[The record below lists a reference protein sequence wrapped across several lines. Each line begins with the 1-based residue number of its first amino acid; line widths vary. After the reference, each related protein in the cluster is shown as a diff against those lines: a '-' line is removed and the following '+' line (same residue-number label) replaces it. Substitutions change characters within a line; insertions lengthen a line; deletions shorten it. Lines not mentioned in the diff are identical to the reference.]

1 MAVLPHGT
9 VPTMIWFTDDS
20 GVQGA
25 VGPGLA
31 LTTQSGASPQDVPH
45 WEVPPSLASAEKGV
59 GLLWSLPP

>member
-1 MAVLPHGT
+1 
-9 VPTMIWFTDDS
+9 MIWFTDDS